1 MRDLDDAGCMND
13 RKWSEAKR
21 RQREQQRL
29 SFVEKALT
37 SLSLIAKDLGAENPA
52 AEAEKT
58 KRWLLRQIANQKA
71 ARLRDQRYDAGISG
85 WRSVVEKPN
94 ARWAR
99 HLVRLE
105 SNQQSIGRKRG
116 PHTLSRKKANKTAI
130 NDAALVKAEELTPV
144 ERRAVEML
152 ERGTGKKQ
160 RVKPRKNIIER
171 RALRLAES
179 VKRKWFPN
187 KSKVGSKR
195 DVDRAI
201 LLSITDVISIAA
213 PIIEEFAR
221 KQIAFHKRGSDSHP
235 PSFEA
240 LYWIVRACAK
250 DGARCEKSTVKQLLS
265 RVRKRADARGTQ
277 RQDLRIDIAPE
288 LLGGSSEER

>member
-1 MRDLDDAGCMND
+1 MSDPDDAGWMGD
-13 RKWSEAKR
+13 EWSKR
-21 RQREQQRL
+21 QQRERANFL
-29 SFVEKALT
+29 NKALNA
-37 SLSLIAKDLGAENPA
+37 LRLIAKDLGTENPN
-52 AEAEKT
+52 AEPEKT
-58 KRWLLRQIANQKA
+58 KRRLLRHIADQEA
-71 ARLRDQRYDAGISG
+71 ARLRDQRYDARIAR

-94 ARWAR
+94 ERWAR

-105 SNQQSIGRKRG
+105 SNRRSIGRLRG
-116 PHTLSRKKANKTAI
+116 PHPLTRKKAIEN
-130 NDAALVKAEELTPV
+130 AASVRAEELTPV

-152 ERGTGKKQ
+152 ERDAGKKQ
-160 RVKPRKNIIER
+160 RVKPRKNIIEI

-221 KQIAFHKRGSDSHP
+221 KRIAFHKRGSDSDP

-250 DGARCEKSTVKQLLS
+250 DGARCKKSTVKQLLS

-288 LLGGSSEER
+288 LLGGSSNER